1 MGTSMSD
8 WWAGLSD
15 NDQLRT
21 ASVAIIITL
30 VVGLVLGFLIRL
42 LTDRRR
48 RWNRDRYEAF
58 VAVELAG
65 TAYWDMFSQ
74 DGQWTVDGDEYDRRH
89 AALRAAYSRARLICR
104 RKSTMKA
111 VSELHTALNL
121 LPETLRQRLD
131 FRAAD
136 QRAWDA
142 FQVTLR
148 RFRAEL
154 GLAKVKSREYQAPTA
169 ELLAQPVEAETR
181 RIEPVLQQPFA
192 DAVVPEPP
200 DWDSG
205 R

>member
-1 MGTSMSD
+1 MGTSVND
-8 WWAGLSD
+8 WWTDLSD
-15 NDQLRT
+15 NEQLKT
-21 ASVAIIITL
+21 ASLAVGAAL
-30 VVGLVLGFLIRL
+30 VVGLVIGFLIRL
-42 LTDRRR
+42 YVDRRK
-48 RWNRDRYEAF
+48 RWNKDRYEAF

-74 DGQWTVDGDEYDRRH
+74 TGEWTVDGEEYDRRH

-104 RKSTMKA
+104 KKSTMKA
-111 VSELHTALNL
+111 ISELHTALNM
-121 LPETLRQRLD
+121 LPETLRQRGD

-148 RFRAEL
+148 RFRSEL
-154 GLAKVKSREYQAPTA
+154 GLARVKAWAYQAPTA
-169 ELLAQPVEAETR
+169 EALAQPVELETK
-181 RIEPVLQQPFA
+181 RIDPVTQPFP

-200 DWDSG
+200 DWNSG